1 MYTVHMKYTKNSE
14 FLLMH
19 FTCAIPEKFPY
30 PHQGLGNRNSIGR
43 GISLAKVFKGKY
55 EA

>member
-1 MYTVHMKYTKNSE
+1 
-14 FLLMH
+14 MH

-43 GISLAKVFKGKY
+43 GNISLAKVFKGKY